1 MSLKQTKLPERQ
13 SMTNN
18 RIHKEILKNQLF
30 NYDYSNTPVSKTI
43 LLDVYK
49 NKLTVENEGPDGF
62 THWGFSS
69 YDLGGLVNEM
79 NNQVSKHPDFDLIIV
94 DTK

>member
-1 MSLKQTKLPERQ
+1 MSRIYRELLKQ
-13 SMTNN
+13 
-18 RIHKEILKNQLF
+18 QLM
-30 NYDYSNTPVSKTI
+30 NYDYSNTPVNKMI
-43 LLDVYK
+43 LLDLYDY
-49 NKLTVENEGPDGF
+49 KLTVEDEGPQGF

-69 YDLGGLVNEM
+69 CDLGRLVDQM

>member
-1 MSLKQTKLPERQ
+1 MSRIYRELLKQ
-13 SMTNN
+13 
-18 RIHKEILKNQLF
+18 QLM
-30 NYDYSNTPVSKTI
+30 NYDYSNTPVNKMI
-43 LLDVYK
+43 LLDLYD
-49 NKLTVENEGPDGF
+49 NKLTVEDEGPQGF

-69 YDLGGLVNEM
+69 CDLGRLVDQM

>member
-1 MSLKQTKLPERQ
+1 MS
-13 SMTNN
+13 
-18 RIHKEILKNQLF
+18 RIHREILKNQLF
-30 NYDYSNTPVSKTI
+30 NYDYSNTPENKMI
-43 LLDVYK
+43 LLDVYE
-49 NKLTVENEGPDGF
+49 NKLTVENEGPGGF

-69 YDLGGLVNEM
+69 CDLGRLIDEM

>member
-1 MSLKQTKLPERQ
+1 MSRIYRELLKQ
-13 SMTNN
+13 
-18 RIHKEILKNQLF
+18 QLM
-30 NYDYSNTPVSKTI
+30 NYDYSNTPVNKMI
-43 LLDVYK
+43 LLDLND
-49 NKLTVENEGPDGF
+49 NKLTVEDEGPQGF

-69 YDLGGLVNEM
+69 CDLGRLVDQM

>member
-1 MSLKQTKLPERQ
+1 MSRLHRELLKQEL
-13 SMTNN
+13 M
-18 RIHKEILKNQLF
+18 
-30 NYDYSNTPVSKTI
+30 NYDYSNTLVNKMI
-43 LLDVYK
+43 LLDLYD
-49 NKLTVENEGPDGF
+49 NKLTVEDEGPQGF

-69 YDLGGLVNEM
+69 CDLGRLVDQM